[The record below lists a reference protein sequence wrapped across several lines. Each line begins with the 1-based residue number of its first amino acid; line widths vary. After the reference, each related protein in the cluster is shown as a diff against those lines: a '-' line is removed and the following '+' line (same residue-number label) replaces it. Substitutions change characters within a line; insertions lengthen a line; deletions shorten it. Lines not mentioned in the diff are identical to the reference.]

1 MEALMLSLA
10 DCRDILQ
17 IRRDFA
23 VLRAEWRLLLC
34 NHYARK
40 FDRLQPR
47 KPRGP
52 GGGQWTNDDAGA
64 AASQNSNDPVKVA
77 AQPAAYCWNQM
88 LVDMLLCGSLRP
100 NWYRAA
106 CRSQANE
113 RYGACIAGRPIPPL
127 PF

>member
-1 MEALMLSLA
+1 MLSLA
-10 DCRDILQ
+10 DYRAVLQ

-23 VLRAEWRLLLC
+23 VLRAEWMLLLR

-47 KPRGP
+47 KPGGP
-52 GGGQWTNDDAGA
+52 GGGQWTNDDDA
-64 AASQNSNDPVKVA
+64 AASQNSNDPTNVA
-77 AQPAAYCWNQM
+77 AQSAAYCWNQM